1 PSGAPSA
8 KVRGGR
14 RRRGAAC
21 ASAPSSP
28 IGGRPT
34 ARGRGR
40 HGHHAHPARS
50 SRSRGAPPRRGAP
63 GDARALLGG
72 MPGATLARP
81 DGPAADGAVPSARAP
96 LARPDEPRAGPRA
109 PAVAGLSPGATA
121 LTSSFPPDPGHS
133 ARRVRYASRK
143 HARRGG
149 LGGGPIRPGRKARIP
164 DDRHAVHVPARNRE
178 RAITGAP
185 ADGTGYRV
193 TGISPFAPFPRPWA
207 DQTAIER
214 PFPGKE
220 PSRKPW
226 ETR

>member
-1 PSGAPSA
+1 MNISQVSKLTGLSA
-8 KVRGGR
+8 KSIRFYEDKGIIKPPVRLENGYR
-14 RRRGAAC
+14 DYADDQIEQLRIV
-21 ASAPSSP
+21 AS
-28 IGGRPT
+28 
-34 ARGRGR
+34 
-40 HGHHAHPARS
+40 
-50 SRSRGAPPRRGAP
+50 
-63 GDARALLGG
+63 
-72 MPGATLARP
+72 
-81 DGPAADGAVPSARAP
+81 

-193 TGISPFAPFPRPWA
+193 TGISPFAPFPRLWA
-207 DQTAIER
+207 D
-214 PFPGKE
+214 
-220 PSRKPW
+220 
-226 ETR
+226 